1 MTPEQREYEEFL
13 RPRPGTFLGALRG
26 LAVCCLMVVA
36 YVVGGVVI
44 LGTVGIAVGVAL
56 AAFLDVTGISPALVH
71 GTLLLSAAIVIVA
84 GGWMHANGARP
95 ARRLY
100 RASDDIDGPS

>member
-1 MTPEQREYEEFL
+1 MTPEQREYEEFM
-13 RPRPGTFLGALRG
+13 RTPRPGTVLGALGG

-44 LGTVGIAVGVAL
+44 LVAVGAAL

>member
-1 MTPEQREYEEFL
+1 MTPEQKEYEEFL

-36 YVVGGVVI
+36 YVVGGVAFLV
-44 LGTVGIAVGVAL
+44 AVGVAL
-56 AAFLDVTGISPALVH
+56 AAFLDITGISPALVH

-100 RASDDIDGPS
+100 RAADDIDGPS